1 MLWTFSLENEN
12 KICRYRYWY
21 DFRKKKI
28 RCMGGLLLLPIIYPW
43 NFELKKKKKKL
54 ESQLL
59 FLLTIGNK
67 KSFTFWIKKNVMT

>member
-1 MLWTFSLENEN
+1 
-12 KICRYRYWY
+12 
-21 DFRKKKI
+21 
-28 RCMGGLLLLPIIYPW
+28 MGGLLLLPIIYPW

-67 KSFTFWIKKNVMT
+67 KSFTF